1 MIGDYEKT
9 VYINGSTPAINA
21 TNLNKNEDKTAEL
34 DTWAAAADEQINKP
48 TYSGSIYNTASIFS
62 TGTGTDKDGNPVDV
76 SASIKD
82 VMVKE
87 CKTVG
92 DTYENG
98 VTTLPHCIRS
108 VGKNLFDAY
117 DYVRNVTHTPKPYID
132 EDGFLMHVPGGSG
145 YNYTAC
151 PVYYFAAGTYTVSQ
165 IFKTTGHTRR
175 VILYDLSGNI
185 IYDDTSSG
193 SSTFT
198 IAQSG
203 YYYLKVFS
211 PTNGGIKLQLEVG
224 ATATDYE
231 PHKSD
236 EVYCPVELHKVPNG
250 KCDKYDFLTGTHD
263 KRVNKYVL
271 KAEDIVEMATYT
283 NNIEIAETREF
294 YDGYQHDFV
303 NDNAIVEGW
312 ELISQ
317 VQFQDSTEFIG
328 SVLFNIYKKFL
339 FIFPKGTTLQQA
351 KNALA
356 GLTIIYQLETPET
369 YYYPPQALQVFE
381 NGTVY
386 VETINTDYGF
396 YDSGLTISN
405 TNIPIDTLVE
415 VLKFDS
421 DTGAATEIPVNTC
434 TVAGNGLSFTS
445 TALTYGDLVWFAYEY
460 DSSLSAPGTVI
471 MDYPLNTAAQIVA
484 NSRAIGVVDRK
495 AEDIRRYAELGFE
508 RMENAFGINSG
519 RASLTGT
526 IAANSTL
533 TKTIALGAPDY
544 TEGSCVIGG
553 GNSGILVFFTTDRE
567 EAFVVGHVQ
576 DYDGN
581 RWGSAWSRARE
592 GCITNKLGSSSG
604 ALALGHLAT
613 GHYGITID
621 DVYING
627 SNLTIVYRN
636 NLETSEP
643 LDNRV
648 DWRVKKK

>member
-1 MIGDYEKT
+1 MALGDYIRILWAERLRQ
-9 VYINGSTPAINA
+9 YINRLKLTVVDGTTDTYDVEQVEGAITQEGTPVSSENM
-21 TNLNKNEDKTAEL
+21 NKMDAKIKEL

-92 DTYENG
+92 NNE
-98 VTTLPHCIRS
+98 VPTLPHRIRS

-117 DYVRNVTHTPKPYID
+117 GYARNVVWALKPYID
-132 EDGFLMHVPGGSG
+132 EDGFLMHVPDGSG
-145 YNYTAC
+145 YGYDAC

-175 VILYDLSGNI
+175 VNLYDLSGNL

-198 IAQSG
+198 IAQSD

-211 PTNGGIKLQLEVG
+211 PTNGGIKLQIEVG
-224 ATATDYE
+224 TTATDYE

-236 EVYCPVELHKVPNG
+236 EVYCPVELG
-250 KCDKYDFLTGTHD
+250 SADEYDFVTGVHT
-263 KRVNKYVL
+263 K
-271 KAEDIVEMATYT
+271 
-283 NNIEIAETREF
+283 
-294 YDGYQHDFV
+294 
-303 NDNAIVEGW
+303 
-312 ELISQ
+312 
-317 VQFQDSTEFIG
+317 
-328 SVLFNIYKKFL
+328 
-339 FIFPKGTTLQQA
+339 
-351 KNALA
+351 
-356 GLTIIYQLETPET
+356 IYQLETPET

-381 NGTVY
+381 KGTVY
-386 VETINTDYGF
+386 VETITADYGF

-484 NSRAIGVVDRK
+484 NSRAIGAVDRK

-533 TKTIALGAPDY
+533 TKTITLGAPDY

-553 GNSGILVFFTTDRE
+553 GTDGILVFFTTDPE

-592 GCITNKLGSSSG
+592 GRITNKMGSSSG
-604 ALALGHLAT
+604 SIALGHLAT
-613 GHYGITID
+613 WHYGITID
-621 DVYING
+621 DVYIDG